1 MILQIQNVLVAGQY
15 KTLKR
20 PFSPFTNLTVLHK
33 WLLSLD
39 MLQASGLPQSWS
51 INKQF
56 VVKYFIVMSS
66 YLNLKSNL
74 WKNGVL
80 KILLLI
86 KQQESNFEKAVDSG
100 KEWLSLHFTA
110 FWRIFS
116 VQCVPVVMHRM
127 NVKYLVQINK
137 LIGKSE
143 YFQSTVSMS
152 FVVVLLQM

>member
-1 MILQIQNVLVAGQY
+1 MTGKY
-15 KTLKR
+15 KIRKSL
-20 PFSPFTNLTVLHK
+20 FSPFTDLTVLHK

-74 WKNGVL
+74 WKNRVL
-80 KILLLI
+80 KILLPI
-86 KQQESNFEKAVDSG
+86 KHQESKFGKAVDSEKG
-100 KEWLSLHFTA
+100 WLSLHFTA
-110 FWRIFS
+110 FWWIFS
-116 VQCVPVVMHRM
+116 VYCLLIAMHRM
-127 NVKYLVQINK
+127 TVKYLVQRKK

-143 YFQSTVSMS
+143 HSKSTVSVP
-152 FVVVLLQM
+152 FGVLPLQMCR